1 MPDVKTFFIS
11 FGYEDNLLCTCF
23 EDDRNVNLG
32 CGTELR
38 LWTVLRDRI
47 KIIESGNMKL
57 CDLRREESNDELFF
71 GTGIGQR

>member
-1 MPDVKTFFIS
+1 MSRLFVFYFFEAEGNGII
-11 FGYEDNLLCTCF
+11 
-23 EDDRNVNLG
+23 G

-57 CDLRREESNDELFF
+57 CNLRREESNDELFF